1 MKSIYLVAYYFQ
13 KPAQRVRTNKPGWME
28 NRNNLVWDE
37 QVAVTRNLKNRDL
50 TTAKII
56 LDLGNK
62 RVLKND
68 WLNNRNFDDLFTY
81 FSKGYPQ
88 YTKEVMQQLDPGY
101 LNPVSDSAQLG
112 VDGFDFASIESR
124 VVEPPRVV
132 DTSGSSLAST

>member
-13 KPAQRVRTNKPGWME
+13 KPAERVRTNRSGWMK
-28 NRNNLVWDE
+28 NRDNLVWDE
-37 QVAVTRNLKNRDL
+37 QVAVSRNLKNRDL

-56 LDLGNK
+56 LDLANK

-88 YTKEVMQQLDPGY
+88 YTKEIMEKLDPGY
-101 LNPVSDSAQLG
+101 LNPVQQNDIS
-112 VDGFDFASIESR
+112 FDYESK
-124 VVEPPRVV
+124 VVEPIKVI
-132 DTSGSSLAST
+132 DTSTLSVTST